1 MPRRV
6 NITMDDEAWSVLK
19 KLPRGDRS
27 RAVNSAILDWSRAVA
42 RRDAAASMDALRR
55 RLPAVAT
62 DKVVRWIRDER
73 ERPSS

>member
-6 NITMDDEAWSVLK
+6 NIMMNDDAWRVIE
-19 KLPRGDRS
+19 KLPRGARS
-27 RAVNSAILDWSRAVA
+27 RTVNSAILDWSRAVA

-55 RLPAVAT
+55 RLPAIAT
-62 DKVVRWIRDER
+62 DEVVRWIREER

>member
-6 NITMDDEAWSVLK
+6 NITMDDEAWSVIE

-27 RAVNSAILDWSRAVA
+27 RAVNSAILDWSRATA

-55 RLPAVAT
+55 RLPAIAT
-62 DKVVRWIRDER
+62 DEVVRWIREER
-73 ERPSS
+73 EQGAS